1 MTPPRFWQHR
11 GPLPWLLA
19 PAAAVVTALARRRAA
34 RPGWRA
40 PVPVLCC
47 GNAGVGGA
55 GKTTVV
61 LDLAHRLR
69 ARGLAVH
76 CLTRGYGGRVAGVLR
91 VDPSRHAAAMVGD
104 EPLLL
109 AEAAPTWVGADRAAS
124 ARAAVEEGAEVLLM
138 DDGLQNPGLVKT
150 ASLLVVDGAVGF
162 GNGCVMPAGPL
173 REPAAAAAARCR
185 SAVLIGVDRAA
196 ARAALGGLSVLEA
209 WLTPARALPGERVFA
224 FCGIGRPAKFFDTVA
239 ASGAV
244 LAGTA
249 AFPDHHPY
257 SNRDLERVLAAAAE
271 RGARLLTTPKD
282 HARLSPEWRRA
293 VDVLGVQLSWRDPA
307 AIERWLDEALA

>member
-1 MTPPRFWQHR
+1 
-11 GPLPWLLA
+11 
-19 PAAAVVTALARRRAA
+19 
-34 RPGWRA
+34 
-40 PVPVLCC
+40 
-47 GNAGVGGA
+47 
-55 GKTTVV
+55 
-61 LDLAHRLR
+61 
-69 ARGLAVH
+69 
-76 CLTRGYGGRVAGVLR
+76 
-91 VDPSRHAAAMVGD
+91 
-104 EPLLL
+104 
-109 AEAAPTWVGADRAAS
+109 
-124 ARAAVEEGAEVLLM
+124 
-138 DDGLQNPGLVKT
+138 
-150 ASLLVVDGAVGF
+150 
-162 GNGCVMPAGPL
+162 MPAGPL

-185 SAVLIGVDRAA
+185 AAVLIGVDRAA

-271 RGARLLTTPKD
+271 RGARPLTTPKD

-293 VDVLGVQLSWRDPA
+293 VDVLGVQLSWRDAA
-307 AIERWLDEALA
+307 AIEQWLDEALA